1 MAPAPG
7 GQGAGNLADRVAGLY
22 EAHADA
28 WDDLRRRHFLEATW
42 FDRFLAL
49 LPAGPASI
57 LDIGCGAG
65 EPVARHCIERGHR
78 VTGLDAA
85 PSLVGLC
92 KARFPGHDWLVGD
105 MRTLALGQTFDGI
118 IAWNSFFHLPPA
130 DQRGM
135 FAIFR
140 RHARQHSVLIFT
152 SGTEH
157 GEAIGSFQG
166 EPLYHG
172 SLDPQEYR
180 RLLETNGFD
189 IVSHVVEDPDCG
201 GATIWV
207 ARLV

>member
-1 MAPAPG
+1 MPSGAKRPG
-7 GQGAGNLADRVAGLY
+7 GRDPADLVVSLY

-28 WDDLRRRHFLEATW
+28 WDEIRRRHFLEEAW

-49 LPAGPASI
+49 LPAVQASI

-85 PSLVGLC
+85 PALVGLC
-92 KARFPGHDWLVGD
+92 QARFPGHDWLAGD
-105 MRTLALGQTFDGI
+105 MRTLALGRTFDGI
-118 IAWNSFFHLPPA
+118 IAWNSLFHLPPA

-135 FAIFR
+135 FPIFR
-140 RHARQHSVLIFT
+140 RHANPKAVLIFT
-152 SGTEH
+152 SGTGH
-157 GEAIGSFQG
+157 GEAVGTFQG

-172 SLDPQEYR
+172 SLDVREYR
-180 RLLETNGFD
+180 HLLESNGFD
-189 IVSHVVEDPDCG
+189 VISHVMEDPDCG

-207 ARLV
+207 ARLA